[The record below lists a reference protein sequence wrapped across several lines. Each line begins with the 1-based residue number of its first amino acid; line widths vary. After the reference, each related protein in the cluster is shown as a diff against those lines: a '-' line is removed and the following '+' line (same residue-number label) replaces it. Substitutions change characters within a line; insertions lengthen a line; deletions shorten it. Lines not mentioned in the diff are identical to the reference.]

1 MLIAM
6 CIIRARLLV
15 TWVLSAHT
23 GTRTNSAWRQSTH
36 THTLLQN
43 VSTHTVEPPVTET
56 TQFYLQRKWAV
67 PYVALRENTKRV
79 TRELSAWM
87 SPLGLPALYKDFF
100 LNLYWAL
107 LCYTK
112 PGSNNDLLRRRVV
125 ISSSRCVL
133 FNKPCSRFKSA
144 SPVQGIRD
152 ISD

>member
-1 MLIAM
+1 MLAIFFITRNPVIPFSAYSASVLFIM
-6 CIIRARLLV
+6 GSMKMWPKKFKLTVVEVLLLGV
-15 TWVLSAHT
+15 
-23 GTRTNSAWRQSTH
+23 
-36 THTLLQN
+36 
-43 VSTHTVEPPVTET
+43 VTET
-56 TQFYLQRKWAV
+56 TQFYLQRKWAE

-112 PGSNNDLLRRRVV
+112 PGSNNDLLRRCVV

-133 FNKPCSRFKSA
+133 FNKPWSRFKSA

>member
-1 MLIAM
+1 MVRHTSGLPILTECFINPAH
-6 CIIRARLLV
+6 
-15 TWVLSAHT
+15 SAVSILCAAI
-23 GTRTNSAWRQSTH
+23 TNSRQC
-36 THTLLQN
+36 
-43 VSTHTVEPPVTET
+43 THTVEPPVTET